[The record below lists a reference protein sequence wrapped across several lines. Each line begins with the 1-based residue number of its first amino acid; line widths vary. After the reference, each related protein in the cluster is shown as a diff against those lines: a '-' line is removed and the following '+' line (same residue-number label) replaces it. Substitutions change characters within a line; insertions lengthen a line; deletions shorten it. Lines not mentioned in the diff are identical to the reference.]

1 MSQAPSPSDALLAL
15 HEQHRTYR
23 SFAEFQPQLQSL
35 LKEGEL
41 LDDCITL
48 TRALGILEP
57 ITGNHIPPEALLIQ
71 GENWRES
78 LIGNGLLSRSRA
90 LLSVLE
96 QLYGSLEA
104 IKEKDI
110 YLVEA
115 VTGFALWIRRYIG
128 TDRVLC
134 SEYLNDTE
142 ANFNDIPHQDLCEL
156 TLADNSLD
164 IILCSD
170 LFEHIKHLDRAF
182 SEIYRVLRPG
192 GRLIAT
198 CPIAFGQYESIIK
211 ALADP
216 ATGETRICGEPEM
229 HGDPVRPEQG
239 SLVYQ
244 IPGWDVLDQLKSTGM
259 SDAKIHHIASWK
271 YGILGSDLPGVLVIE
286 SKK

>member
-1 MSQAPSPSDALLAL
+1 MQLNEQLRGTKAELSDFFREESLGLTWCDESGSSINYRDVAAAMMEAGLSQAPSPSDALLAL

-104 IKEKDI
+104 IK
-110 YLVEA
+110 
-115 VTGFALWIRRYIG
+115 RRI
-128 TDRVLC
+128 
-134 SEYLNDTE
+134 
-142 ANFNDIPHQDLCEL
+142 F
-156 TLADNSLD
+156 TL
-164 IILCSD
+164 
-170 LFEHIKHLDRAF
+170 
-182 SEIYRVLRPG
+182 
-192 GRLIAT
+192 
-198 CPIAFGQYESIIK
+198 
-211 ALADP
+211 
-216 ATGETRICGEPEM
+216 
-229 HGDPVRPEQG
+229 
-239 SLVYQ
+239 
-244 IPGWDVLDQLKSTGM
+244 
-259 SDAKIHHIASWK
+259 
-271 YGILGSDLPGVLVIE
+271 
-286 SKK
+286 